1 MKKNIT
7 IAVAILLTISLFTG
21 CVQNDSQAN
30 DAYDTKQEQQTDE
43 NYSSTPSN
51 KLDTDYSEKDSDIV
65 SFDISAEEAKKIA
78 SEYLILK
85 EKYFYEDELS
95 FIYTYQYDEKFRISQ
110 SQFDNKSGYSFTN
123 YTLYEYDVAFDWL
136 KQTSIVDSLEA
147 TYTDNWTE
155 YSYNNSGYAFAT
167 AYMDGRINHKQTINE
182 KGQVIEENIYDRKG
196 NISYHISYTY
206 NEQGDLISETTDCI
220 DNPEWSSKSN
230 STYKYNALGLKEK
243 STNDS
248 GGYTLYEYN
257 NNYCLEKVKNYSEDG
272 ELVSYTEYEYISKD
286 EISAGFEQQEKET
299 QDRKASLIEMI
310 KNGADDSVYKELFSL
325 TRTLDADDM
334 DRFGGEWY
342 REDGSSIEVSW
353 LGDIRLICYDK
364 DSSATIDSVLQYVSE
379 NIAMW
384 GHKFSSGIGY
394 AMLVYGEDSVSMY
407 SNLAVNG
414 KAPIAGTYTEAVADP
429 PTQGTIDYSKCEIK
443 TSAVMKQFEGVE
455 DTWGCFRIY
464 DITSNNEVFFEVDWY
479 RATGFGGVAKLNNGV
494 ATFEIQY
501 SDTWLKGS
509 FTISDDDI
517 VLNLDE
523 STLMVGPGVYEY
535 KYDTEVYRETTLSG
549 YGTID
554 HSFFITYL
562 QESNASSDI
571 TWEFLGSPYE
581 IFLVTGSEYPG
592 SFDLYKVIAANGAE
606 TYYASIPQDYL
617 SEYGIYEIGLSG
629 ELQFVWKT

>member
-310 KNGADDSVYKELFSL
+310 KNGADDS
-325 TRTLDADDM
+325 
-334 DRFGGEWY
+334 
-342 REDGSSIEVSW
+342 
-353 LGDIRLICYDK
+353 
-364 DSSATIDSVLQYVSE
+364 
-379 NIAMW
+379 
-384 GHKFSSGIGY
+384 
-394 AMLVYGEDSVSMY
+394 
-407 SNLAVNG
+407 
-414 KAPIAGTYTEAVADP
+414 
-429 PTQGTIDYSKCEIK
+429 
-443 TSAVMKQFEGVE
+443 
-455 DTWGCFRIY
+455 
-464 DITSNNEVFFEVDWY
+464 
-479 RATGFGGVAKLNNGV
+479 
-494 ATFEIQY
+494 
-501 SDTWLKGS
+501 
-509 FTISDDDI
+509 
-517 VLNLDE
+517 
-523 STLMVGPGVYEY
+523 
-535 KYDTEVYRETTLSG
+535 
-549 YGTID
+549 
-554 HSFFITYL
+554 HSP
-562 QESNASSDI
+562 E
-571 TWEFLGSPYE
+571 P
-581 IFLVTGSEYPG
+581 
-592 SFDLYKVIAANGAE
+592 
-606 TYYASIPQDYL
+606 
-617 SEYGIYEIGLSG
+617 
-629 ELQFVWKT
+629 